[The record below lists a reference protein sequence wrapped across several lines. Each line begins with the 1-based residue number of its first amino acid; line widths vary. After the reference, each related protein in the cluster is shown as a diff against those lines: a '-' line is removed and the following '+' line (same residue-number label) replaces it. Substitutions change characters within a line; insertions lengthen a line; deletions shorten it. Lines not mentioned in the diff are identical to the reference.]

1 MTNLRKDEILLSIKY
16 FIFII
21 FLPVFLSCSSKEDAL
36 TFYKEGVQAYSER
49 NLKTAIEK
57 FELASKEDKK
67 LISSRIMLG
76 KSYYYSGRFEDA
88 KKVFED
94 VVSDFPGNSN
104 AHSWLGRILLN
115 EGTKKE
121 EAKQHLVYA
130 TQSDDSQVD
139 ALYYLG
145 KAYEQEGK
153 IKEALLEY
161 HKALEIKRK
170 FDKIHRD
177 LAELYRKAG
186 LEERASE
193 QTQNRE

>member
-1 MTNLRKDEILLSIKY
+1 MRLIKLFKIKQFYVSIM
-16 FIFII
+16 
-21 FLPVFLSCSSKEDAL
+21 FLSLTTFCSSQEEAL
-36 TFYKEGVQAYSER
+36 SFYKEGIQAYSER

-57 FELASKEDKK
+57 FESASKKDKK

-88 KKVFED
+88 KKTFEEI
-94 VVSDFPGNSN
+94 VEDFPGNSN

-115 EGTKKE
+115 EGNKKE

-177 LAELYRKAG
+177 LADLYRKAG
-186 LEERASE
+186 LEERANE
-193 QTQNRE
+193 HTQSRE

>member
-1 MTNLRKDEILLSIKY
+1 MLLIKSSKIKKFYVFLIFFY
-16 FIFII
+16 F
-21 FLPVFLSCSSKEDAL
+21 FLSCSSQEDAL
-36 TFYKEGVQAYSER
+36 AHYKEGIQAYSER

-57 FELASKEDKK
+57 FEQASKEDKEM
-67 LISSRIMLG
+67 ISSRIMLG
-76 KSYYYSGRFEDA
+76 KSYYYSGRFDDA
-88 KKVFED
+88 RKVFEK
-94 VVSDFPGNSN
+94 VVDDFPGNSN

-115 EGTKKE
+115 EDAKRE
-121 EAKQHLVYA
+121 EAKRHLVYA

-177 LAELYRKAG
+177 LSELYRKAG
-186 LEERASE
+186 LEERANE
-193 QTQNRE
+193 QSQSRE